1 MEGVISEKQIKKK
14 IANQKYRAKLKD
26 SVSDRDITSEAQDI
40 TSDTQDNTRDT
51 QDNTSDKQDI
61 AISEGDS
68 ESEETYMLDKKS
80 YLYLLEKARSN
91 EKSKE
96 ETPKVE
102 TKETPKETPK
112 VESPKQSEDPSFFF
126 LIKNQFKTT
135 AISLLPILTI
145 QMTMLGAKYIMN
157 SRPNLML
164 MNSTTNTPNQQK
176 QQHQQYTQ
184 EFVLPQVNSL

>member
-1 MEGVISEKQIKKK
+1 MENEILTEKQIKKK

-26 SVSDRDITSEAQDI
+26 SVSDRDKQEKQDI
-40 TSDTQDNTRDT
+40 TSDTESET

-68 ESEETYMLDKKS
+68 ENEETFVLDKKS

-91 EKSKE
+91 EQAK

-102 TKETPKETPK
+102 PKETPK
-112 VESPKQSEDPSFFF
+112 VETPKTESPKQNEEPSFFF

-135 AISLLPILTI
+135 AISLLPVLTI
-145 QMTMLGAKYIMN
+145 QMTMLGAKYIMA
-157 SRPNLML
+157 SQPNLISMK
-164 MNSTTNTPNQQK
+164 STTNTPNQQK